1 MGVFDFIMKGM
12 GFSGGEQKPKKQPKK
27 EPATSMIPNEKY
39 SSFDNGMAKTFT
51 SSNLD
56 SNAVNLSQIPAFNG
70 TMSGK
75 NVVIYAP
82 KTDKD
87 IQLLIECLRRHE
99 SCIVNLGNL
108 QNNEA
113 EKVLDFLSGA
123 VYALRGGIRRLQGDL
138 FLLTPE
144 GINIMTQ
151 SNPQPDNQ

>member
-1 MGVFDFIMKGM
+1 MGVFNFIMRGM
-12 GFSGGEQKPKKQPKK
+12 GFSDGETQNKKKNSKK
-27 EPATSMIPNEKY
+27 TASTSIIPNEKY
-39 SSFDNGMAKTFT
+39 SNFDNGMAHTFAA
-51 SSNLD
+51 SQIDANV
-56 SNAVNLSQIPAFNG
+56 VNLSQIPAFNG

-82 KTDKD
+82 NNDKD

-99 SCIVNLGNL
+99 SCIVNLGSL
-108 QNNEA
+108 QNAEA

-151 SNPQPDNQ
+151 SNQSKNN

>member
-1 MGVFDFIMKGM
+1 MGFINFIMKGV
-12 GFSGGEQKPKKQPKK
+12 GFSDGQQKKPAKKAPS
-27 EPATSMIPNEKY
+27 TSIIPNEKY
-39 SSFDNGMAKTFT
+39 SNFDNGMAKTFAT
-51 SSNLD
+51 SSID
-56 SNAVNLSQIPAFNG
+56 SSAVNLSQIPAFNG
-70 TMSGK
+70 AMAGK

-108 QNNEA
+108 QNTEA

-151 SNPQPDNQ
+151 TNPQPENND